1 MFLGGASLMTGVKV
15 LVGLVVLG
23 EVAWLYFKK
32 KPNEGQPRW
41 HAFIEG
47 KPFFFTVLL
56 LVSIL
61 VGGIAQIIPTIFAP
75 SAVPWTGA
83 PQQPYSALELEG
95 RDIYTR
101 EGCYLCHSQM
111 IRTLS
116 SDTQRYGAYSRPEEF
131 IYDHPF
137 QWGSK
142 RTGPD
147 LHRVGGKYPNLW
159 HYTHLLDP
167 RSTSPGSIM
176 PSFAWTAEW
185 KVDLNTTSRKL
196 GVMQKLG
203 VPYSNKD
210 IDDAKANYQAQ
221 AELIASDLAIEGI
234 QIEWD
239 RELIALIAYLQRLG
253 RGPQFSAPTAELT
266 PPPAPVVPAAPAA
279 APAIP
284 AGGAVAPTGGR

>member
-1 MFLGGASLMTGVKV
+1 
-15 LVGLVVLG
+15 
-23 EVAWLYFKK
+23 
-32 KPNEGQPRW
+32 
-41 HAFIEG
+41 
-47 KPFFFTVLL
+47 
-56 LVSIL
+56 

-75 SAVPWTGA
+75 SAVPWTGT

-147 LHRVGGKYPNLW
+147 LHREGGKYPNLW
-159 HYTHLLDP
+159 HYTHLINP
-167 RSTSPGSIM
+167 RDTSPGSIM

-185 KVDLNTTSRKL
+185 KVDLNTTPRKL

-203 VPYSNKD
+203 VPYTNKD
-210 IDDAKANYQAQ
+210 IDNAKANYQAQ
-221 AELIASDLAIEGI
+221 AELIAADLAIEGV

-253 RGPQFSAPTAELT
+253 RGPQFNGAPTADAT
-266 PPPAPVVPAAPAA
+266 PSSIQAPAA
-279 APAIP
+279 APAP
-284 AGGAVAPTGGR
+284 APAPPGVAPTTGAP